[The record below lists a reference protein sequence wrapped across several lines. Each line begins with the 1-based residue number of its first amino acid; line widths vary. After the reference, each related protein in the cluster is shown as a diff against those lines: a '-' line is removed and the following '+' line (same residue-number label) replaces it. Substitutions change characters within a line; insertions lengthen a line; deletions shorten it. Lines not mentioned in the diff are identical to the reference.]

1 MTPIPIQLMGA
12 KTIPT
17 TQRAQRLTYP
27 GSRFMLGC
35 DAEKMVTKELVK
47 RKGVGA

>member
-1 MTPIPIQLMGA
+1 MTPIPIQVMGA

-17 TQRAQRLTYP
+17 TQRAQRFSYP
-27 GSRFMLGC
+27 GERLILGC

-47 RKGVGA
+47 REGVGA